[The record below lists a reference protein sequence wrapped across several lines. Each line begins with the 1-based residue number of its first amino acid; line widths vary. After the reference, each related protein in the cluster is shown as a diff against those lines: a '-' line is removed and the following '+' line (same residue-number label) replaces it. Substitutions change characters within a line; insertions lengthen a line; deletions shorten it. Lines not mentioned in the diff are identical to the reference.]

1 MQNLGQG
8 VQVWIAFSR
17 EGRYKASRAK
27 WVSLANAVIFPTL
40 AAATS
45 LSATL
50 NNSMSPS
57 ASISSRYMAAVS
69 GSFSMSLLVSLNGLL
84 ALLLGKTSSFS
95 CSQAGN
101 EQDDPL
107 H

>member
-1 MQNLGQG
+1 M
-8 VQVWIAFSR
+8 VPFR
-17 EGRYKASRAK
+17 ERDRYKASWAK
-27 WVSLANAVIFPTL
+27 WVSLANAVMFPTL

-45 LSATL
+45 LSAAL
-50 NNSMSPS
+50 NNSISPS
-57 ASISSRYMAAVS
+57 ASISSRHMAAVS